1 MACFGR
7 CEMPISGLILTTR
20 PGSEACVLD
29 ALRAVPGVTLGE
41 PMGSRVPL
49 VAEAPTLRAARDLTE
64 TLMRMDGVAFV
75 DVVSVDFQDEEL

>member
-1 MACFGR
+1 
-7 CEMPISGLILTTR
+7 
-20 PGSEACVLD
+20 
-29 ALRAVPGVTLGE
+29 
-41 PMGSRVPL
+41 MGSRVPL